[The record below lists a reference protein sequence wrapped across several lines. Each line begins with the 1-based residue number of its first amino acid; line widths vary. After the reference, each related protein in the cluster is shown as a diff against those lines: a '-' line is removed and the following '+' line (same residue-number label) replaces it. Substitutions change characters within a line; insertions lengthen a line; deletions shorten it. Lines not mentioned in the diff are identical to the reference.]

1 MGGNRGVPRRGP
13 VRAPKALAVAAF
25 VLTTS
30 GIRAQEAPSP
40 AQKPTDATPIL
51 SSTMEEL
58 PTARNVWVLLESQV
72 PGVVTDRVDVGGL
85 RGDVPAHF
93 GGLGS
98 SWTQN
103 AYVLQGFDLSDPYT
117 GDRPLFFPDFDAFE
131 RIDVS
136 TAVHPADIAIPGIA
150 LLLAPKRGGDAFSG
164 GVQLFGQGGG
174 TQGDN
179 LSAKKEAQGL
189 TSPERFRDF
198 GSGNVH
204 AGGPIVPGRAS
215 YFFSFS
221 ATDFSRFP
229 ESIPESVSSSLR
241 TGLLNLTAKLGAH
254 ELSLLWTGY
263 DASRSNGGASSLV
276 PPGATVRE
284 IESSNALVLTDA
296 APLSRTLSLEG
307 RLGFVS
313 ASPRQLRQDGIREQ
327 AGMEMFTGVQTGAAP
342 METSG
347 GRTRLDAAA
356 TLHGR
361 VEFLHPIGLSV
372 PVASDYRAGLSWEE
386 TDLTRQWDVLDG
398 VNLNFFNGQPYSVT
412 VFDPPG
418 RSEYH
423 LRNASAFV
431 QTHSLVGSALT
442 VDAGLRL
449 LSARGWLTT
458 SAGPAISWTTLSPR
472 LTLSLPVSRRTVLRA
487 GFSRYDHRL
496 LARYLDFGNPN
507 APSGRTYLWND
518 SNGDHQ
524 FEPIE
529 RGPLQ
534 SVSGGA
540 FSRIDPQLKAPYT
553 DEVMVGAD
561 IDLLPFD
568 LRITAMHRQERRLI
582 ATVDTGVPFSAYNPI
597 TIHDNGNDNIPGT
610 GDDQSLTVWAQNP
623 STLGKNSYL
632 LTNPEGFKSFYQG
645 VEIVLGLKG
654 GPSGLRGSVSF
665 SAYRIVGMASLEPGS
680 QEYDQGV
687 VGNLYDDPNSLINA
701 KGRLFFDRAFIA
713 KGWLAYALPW
723 GLTAS
728 GVAKYWDGLPFGRE
742 LIVTGLPQGPFSI
755 LATPRGNDPQPTGS
769 QGFRVE
775 YNLTID
781 LGIEK
786 TFVVSGRRLMA
797 RVDVFNVLNQ
807 DKNTLENDLSGDNF
821 QSRVPLSTQAPRVF
835 RGSLRYEF

>member
-1 MGGNRGVPRRGP
+1 MGGRRGVPGRGP
-13 VRAPKALAVAAF
+13 VRTPNVLVVAALF
-25 VLTTS
+25 LTTN
-30 GIRAQEAPSP
+30 GLHAQEAPPPQRP
-40 AQKPTDATPIL
+40 ADALPIPA
-51 SSTMEEL
+51 SVMEEL

-72 PGVVTDRVDVGGL
+72 PGVVTNRVDVGGL
-85 RGDVPAHF
+85 QGDVPAHF
-93 GGLGS
+93 GGLGT

-103 AYVLQGFDLSDPYT
+103 AYVLQGFDLSDPYM

-150 LLLAPKRGGDAFSG
+150 LLLAPKRGGDVFSG
-164 GVQLFGQGGG
+164 GVQFFGQGGV

-179 LSAKKEAQGL
+179 LSAKKAAQGL

-198 GSGNVH
+198 GSGNAH
-204 AGGPIVPGRAS
+204 AGGPIVPGRVN

-221 ATDFSRFP
+221 ATDFSRYP
-229 ESIPESVSSSLR
+229 ESIPDSVSSSLR
-241 TGLLNLTAKLGAH
+241 TGLLNLTAKLGSH

-263 DASRSNGGASSLV
+263 DASRSNAGASSLL
-276 PPGATVRE
+276 PLSAALRE

-296 APLSRTLSLEG
+296 ATLSQTLSLQG

-313 ASPRQLRQDGIREQ
+313 ASPRQRRQEGVREQ
-327 AGMEMFTGVQTGAAP
+327 AGTEMFTGVRTGAAP
-342 METSG
+342 MEISG

-361 VEFLHPIGLSV
+361 SEFSRPIGLSL
-372 PVASDYRAGLSWEE
+372 PVVSDYRAGLSWEE
-386 TDLTRQWDVLDG
+386 TDLTRRWDVLDG
-398 VNLNFFNGQPYSVT
+398 VNLSFFNGQPYSVSE
-412 VFDPPG
+412 FDPAG

-423 LRNASAFV
+423 LRNLSAFV
-431 QTHSLVGSALT
+431 QTHSLVGGALT

-449 LSARGWLTT
+449 LSACGWLTT
-458 SAGPAISWTTLSPR
+458 STGPAISWTTLSPR
-472 LTLSLPVSRRTVLRA
+472 LTFSLPVSRRTVLRA

-496 LARYLDFGNPN
+496 LARYLDYGNPN
-507 APSGRTYLWND
+507 APSSRTYLWND
-518 SNGDHQ
+518 LNGDRQ
-524 FEPIE
+524 FEPKE
-529 RGPLQ
+529 LGPLQ
-534 SVSGGA
+534 SVSGGTY
-540 FSRIDPQLKAPYT
+540 SRVDPGLKAPYT
-553 DEVMVGAD
+553 DELMVGAD
-561 IDLLPFD
+561 LDLGPFD
-568 LRITAMHRQERRLI
+568 LRVTAMNRQERRLI
-582 ATVDTGVPFSAYNPI
+582 AAVDTGVPFSAYSPV
-597 TIHDNGNDNIPGT
+597 TIHDNGNDNVPGT
-610 GDDQSLTVWAQNP
+610 ADDQNLTVWAQSP

-654 GPSGLRGSVSF
+654 GPSRLRGSFSF
-665 SAYRIVGMASLEPGS
+665 SAYRIVGMASQVPGS

-687 VGNLYDDPNSLINA
+687 IGNLYNDPNSLINA
-701 KGRLFFDRAFIA
+701 EGRLFFDRAFIA
-713 KGWLAYALPW
+713 KGWLAYSLPW
-723 GLTAS
+723 GLTVS

-755 LATPRGNDPQPTGS
+755 LATPRGNDPRPTGS

-786 TFVVSGRRLMA
+786 TFLVSGRRVKV

-807 DKNTLENDLSGDNF
+807 DKNTAENDLSGDNF
-821 QSRVPLSTQAPRVF
+821 QSRVPLATQAPRVF
-835 RGSLRYEF
+835 RAGLHYEF